1 MSVTIKRPEELE
13 LMREAGKILAKVH
26 EQLGNELR
34 PGMSTY
40 EIDRIGEEMIRS
52 FGCEPSFKNYCG
64 YPASVCVS
72 IDEEVVHG
80 IPSKE
85 KFIQEGDI
93 VSLDIGVIHKGY
105 HSDAART
112 HAVGEISK
120 EAELLIERTRQS
132 FFEGMKY
139 AAAGRHLYE
148 ISGAIGSYAESFGYG
163 VVRDLCGHGI
173 GTHLHEEPDIPNFKK
188 FRRGMKLKSG
198 MTLAVEPMINIG
210 TPDVL
215 WLDDEWT
222 VITADMSLSAHYEN
236 TIIIT
241 EGRPEILTGFIVAD
255 IRLVAT
261 LFDHDGMKHLPILKW
276 GSSKRKIKNTMLRY
290 DKNFSFDKFE
300 GQLVSLV
307 RMAVLAEKPEELAC
321 YRADAREP
329 LFSDILE
336 MTYTNGICLNG
347 IRMEGNI
354 MHMSVRTWWVKHY

>member
-1 MSVTIKRPEELE
+1 MLDMEKTMAITIKNEHEIA
-13 LMREAGKILAKVH
+13 LMRESGRLLALVH
-26 EQLGNELR
+26 EEMRKELKE
-34 PGMSTY
+34 GMTTKD
-40 EIDRIGEEMIRS
+40 IDQICETMIRD
-52 FGCEPSFKNYCG
+52 FGCIPNFLNYQG
-64 YPASVCVS
+64 FPASVCVS
-72 IDEEVVHG
+72 INDEVVHG
-80 IPSKE
+80 IPSK
-85 KFIQEGDI
+85 KRYIQNGDI
-93 VSLDIGVIHKGY
+93 VSLDAGLIYKGY

-112 HAVGEISK
+112 HAIGEVSE
-120 EAELLIERTRQS
+120 EARLLIERTRQS

-241 EGRPEILTGFIVAD
+241 EGRPEILTLTDSEIAAH
-255 IRLVAT
+255 I
-261 LFDHDGMKHLPILKW
+261 W
-276 GSSKRKIKNTMLRY
+276 
-290 DKNFSFDKFE
+290 E
-300 GQLVSLV
+300 
-307 RMAVLAEKPEELAC
+307 
-321 YRADAREP
+321 
-329 LFSDILE
+329 
-336 MTYTNGICLNG
+336 
-347 IRMEGNI
+347 
-354 MHMSVRTWWVKHY
+354 